1 MRDVSV
7 SALVVSVSN
16 RVMRHLAITV
26 LLVLV
31 AAFSAAQNKVKP
43 QGDYDVQR
51 CAPKV
56 ISKSSGKSPE
66 FHFRKGEK
74 YKNSPVV
81 AYEILES
88 GEIAHPILKR
98 SSGVAEL
105 DNYALKWA
113 QGLKF
118 NKRPGCGVIESSTDI
133 TIDFR

>member
-1 MRDVSV
+1 M
-7 SALVVSVSN
+7 SN
-16 RVMRHLAITV
+16 RVMRYLFIAV

-31 AAFSAAQNKVKP
+31 SAFGAAQDKVKP
-43 QGDYDVQR
+43 RGDYDIQR
-51 CAPKV
+51 CTPKV

-74 YKNSPVV
+74 YKHSPVV

-98 SSGVAEL
+98 SSGVAEV
-105 DNYALKWA
+105 DDYALKWA
-113 QGLKF
+113 QELKF
-118 NKRPGCGVIESSTDI
+118 SKRLGCGVIESSMDI